1 MSSPMGRT
9 LRAGEIPLTVVQCV
23 HAAECAGC
31 PLIHL
36 DYAQQLTSKRA
47 RVVTAMSHYPSLEL
61 LYTRPVAPAEP
72 MVGYRGRA
80 KLIVSPEGRIG
91 LYARSGNHE
100 VVDIPS
106 CRVLTPALADV
117 ASALR
122 EMCANPPEGARSLLL
137 PYNPFGGGV
146 LRALDLREV
155 RLPAPFAAPAPP
167 PQSTREPVPISE
179 AGQALASGATTKAP
193 SSAPSPSGHRDS
205 QIPRAP
211 GHDGGHPQPPASGRP
226 DVVKRA
232 ARDATRRTEGRRSSE
247 PAIDVLRW
255 ARGSTGADDLEP
267 RSDSSIPPVS
277 VGDPQRVP
285 QPPPDSTRLGGPLPG
300 RTVPHTPSDAPTSS
314 QREAER
320 IGVLVTF
327 VLQRDRAPTREELK
341 EAARALR
348 PLLPRVVGIAVNFHD
363 ADAPQILGPDTLP
376 LDGVT
381 RAQDRIG
388 GVYHLATFGSF
399 VQAHREQAA
408 RVHTMITREIGQL
421 DLQGPDE
428 VAPPER
434 PRVLDLYGG
443 SGAISLTLAR
453 AGCQVTMVE
462 SFTPATNNARTAA
475 DAQNI
480 RLDVRNGDVAE
491 AAAAMA
497 DAGETFDSVVMNPPR
512 RGVSPAAREAIAL
525 LGAPLAIYVSCDPDT
540 LARDLDHFSR
550 LGYNASEIAPFDMI
564 PLTEEVETVCILRRS
579 PPAAPRVIYEDDEI
593 LVVDKGPHEPI
604 VQDEGEY
611 GSSLLGRCARLPTV
625 TDNKLEP
632 IHRLDAGTSGLCM
645 LARNDTARAIWS
657 NALATTG
664 RLIYLAAAKGV
675 TPAKGAITRDL
686 REGGRV
692 YPARTRYRRLAI
704 ASGHSI
710 LRVIPD
716 GGRTHQIRR
725 HLAAIGHPVIGDERY
740 GHLPTNRYFEEKHGL
755 DRSFLHLVRIEIAHP
770 HTGAR
775 LLIES
780 TLPGDLRSALERA
793 TGNSVLRFLEQK
805 HALGDPRASSLPP
818 SLDDAPGSSRGS
830 SLLPDA
836 PASSRRSSFL
846 PGDAPPSTRRP
857 GEDVPDSI
865 RGVDSMRMPLSER
878 INVSVP
884 DLDESPRTIRHAIVS
899 DDED

>member
-1 MSSPMGRT
+1 MGRT

-100 VVDIPS
+100 VVDIPG
-106 CRVLTPALADV
+106 CRVLAPALAEV
-117 ASALR
+117 AGVLR
-122 EMCANPPEGARSLLL
+122 AFCASPPEAARALLL

-146 LRALDLREV
+146 LRAIDLREV
-155 RLPAPFAAPAPP
+155 RLATPSPFLPGPGGGPP
-167 PQSTREPVPISE
+167 PSARELPPPALLPEVVRRSTRDPSRLRSTREGSE
-179 AGQALASGATTKAP
+179 G
-193 SSAPSPSGHRDS
+193 
-205 QIPRAP
+205 
-211 GHDGGHPQPPASGRP
+211 
-226 DVVKRA
+226 
-232 ARDATRRTEGRRSSE
+232 GRRGSE

-255 ARGSTGADDLEP
+255 ATARRGEEAEP
-267 RSDSSIPPVS
+267 LSDSSPPSDPSQPASGEGTSSSTAPRLTPVPPSVEARPQLRTAPEPGVSASVASVAPPAPPVS
-277 VGDPQRVP
+277 
-285 QPPPDSTRLGGPLPG
+285 
-300 RTVPHTPSDAPTSS
+300 A
-314 QREAER
+314 REAER

-327 VLQRDRAPTREELK
+327 VLQRDRAPSREELK

-348 PLLPRVVGIAVNFHD
+348 PLLPRVVGIAANFHD

-376 LDGVT
+376 LDGAM

-388 GVYHLATFGSF
+388 NTYHLATFGSF

-408 RVHTMITREIGQL
+408 RVHAMITREIGQL

-443 SGAISLTLAR
+443 SGAISLALAR
-453 AGCQVTMVE
+453 CDYQVTMVE
-462 SFTPATNNARTAA
+462 SFAPATNNARTAA
-475 DAQNI
+475 EAQGI
-480 RLDVRNGDVAE
+480 RLDVRTGDVAE

-497 DAGETFDSVVMNPPR
+497 DAGETFDAVVMNPPR

-525 LGAPLAIYVSCDPDT
+525 LGAPLLNYVSCDPDT

-564 PLTEEVETVCILRRS
+564 PLTEEVETVCVLRRS
-579 PPAAPRVIYEDDEI
+579 PPAPPRVIYEDEDI
-593 LVVDKGPHEPI
+593 LIVDKGPHEPI
-604 VQDEGEY
+604 VQEEGEY
-611 GSSLLGRCARLPTV
+611 GSSLLARCARLPSV
-625 TDNKLEP
+625 SDNHKLEP

-645 LARNDTARAIWS
+645 LARDEKSRALWS
-657 NALATTG
+657 ASLTSTG

-686 REGGRV
+686 REGTRA

-755 DRSFLHLVRIEIAHP
+755 DRSFLHLVRIEVAHP
-770 HTGAR
+770 RTGVR

-780 TLPGDLRSALERA
+780 TLPGDLRSTLERA
-793 TGNSVLRFLEQK
+793 TGGSVLRFLEQK
-805 HALGDPRASSLPP
+805 HALGDQRTSSIPP
-818 SLDDAPGSSRGS
+818 PLGGDEAPGSSRGS
-830 SLLPDA
+830 SVPDA

-846 PGDAPPSTRRP
+846 PGDVPPSTRLP
-857 GEDVPDSI
+857 GEELAAESL
-865 RGVDSMRMPLSER
+865 RGPDSMRMPLSER
-878 INVSVP
+878 LNVSVP
-884 DLDESPRTIRHAIVS
+884 ELDESPRTIRHAIVS